1 MASWW
6 WLEMQ
11 VSAHSHIDH
20 TDLEVMPVEPGEI
33 SLGRIEMK
41 HD

>member
-1 MASWW
+1 
-6 WLEMQ
+6 MQ
-11 VSAHSHIDH
+11 VSAHSHRDH
-20 TDLEVMPVEPGEI
+20 TDLEVMPVERGEI